1 MIHGVY
7 IRTKPKHKWYL
18 FSITPSSETAT
29 KELQQAIRE
38 AQKGGNILGEAAIQV
53 FDSQLFIPELLSEI
67 KEQKALGLN

>member
-7 IRTKPKHKWYL
+7 IRTKPKYKWYL